1 MAQASASPMSQEQH
15 QNIHSC
21 FAGDTGIL
29 TEAEACMSL
38 TLSHMNA
45 VAHQWVQ
52 AVDYVEWPWW
62 QAAESD
68 LAYIPTPKMN
78 L

>member
-1 MAQASASPMSQEQH
+1 MSQEQH

-29 TEAEACMSL
+29 TAAEACMSL
-38 TLSHMNA
+38 TLTHMNA

-68 LAYIPTPKMN
+68 LAYVPTPKMN